1 MPHSSD
7 FGSSKEGELDES
19 KPGSTSNGENFSA
32 DGIQEKHD
40 DIASS
45 PTDVTQPEYVTG
57 IRLVLIMFTI
67 FVSTILVSL
76 EIGIIATAIPGIT
89 NDFRRLDEVGWYG
102 SATFILAAAASPL
115 WGKLYKYMQVK
126 WTFISAVG
134 IFLVGSIVAAAAPN
148 SVSVIIGRALQGWG
162 ASGVLGGTLIVINY
176 VAPPKNHPLLIG
188 TWMAVFMISNILGP
202 VIGGAFTSGVSWRWC
217 FWINLPI
224 GGPIIVLLLLFLRI
238 PKHIKP
244 APATWTEIIFALDIP
259 GFCLLLVSLVCLT
272 LALQWGGQTKAWSHG
287 SVIATLVLWI
297 VLTIGFFVT
306 EWLQGP
312 RAMAPFSI
320 LKQRTTWSNVI
331 FCLISYAALYQV
343 MFYLP
348 IYFQS
353 IHGQSAVTSGVNTL
367 PFLAFFALG
376 AVVSGAAI
384 GKTRYTQ
391 PYELLGALI
400 MTAGMALVYILDVD
414 SSKAMYIGAEVLFG
428 FGIGIS
434 NQIPMTAVQGFS
446 KPEDV
451 PSATGIMVMCQTL
464 SGAYFVVI
472 AQSLFANRMLQA
484 LVGSA
489 SNLDA
494 ALVLGTGASELQ
506 HVFSGEDLTTVIA
519 AYMVGIK
526 DVFAFALA
534 SASLSVLLTLL
545 IPFKKLPDRGGKP
558 VAEAKETDV
567 ADGEKTDVGEKEV
580 ANGVAV

>member
-1 MPHSSD
+1 MAHSSD
-7 FGSSKEGELDES
+7 FESSNKVELGGSQS
-19 KPGSTSNGENFSA
+19 GSTSNGE
-32 DGIQEKHD
+32 GIQEKHD
-40 DIASS
+40 GSTAS
-45 PTDVTQPEYVTG
+45 PTDEPTPEYVTG
-57 IRLVLIMFTI
+57 IRLGLIMFTI

-89 NDFRRLDEVGWYG
+89 NDFRRLDDVGWYG
-102 SATFILAAAASPL
+102 SATFVLAAAASPL
-115 WGKLYKYMQVK
+115 WGKLYKYVNVK
-126 WTFISAVG
+126 RIFLSAVG

-176 VAPPKNHPLLIG
+176 VAPPRNHPLLIG
-188 TWMAVFMISNILGP
+188 TWMAVFMVSTILGP

-217 FWINLPI
+217 FWINLPV

-244 APATWTEIIFALDIP
+244 VPATWTEIILALDIP
-259 GFCLLLVSLVCLT
+259 GFCLLLVSLVSLT
-272 LALQWGGQTKAWSHG
+272 LALQWGGQTKAWNHG

-320 LKQRTTWSNVI
+320 LKRRMTWSNVV

-376 AVVSGAAI
+376 AVISGAAI

-391 PYELLGALI
+391 PYELLGALL
-400 MTAGMALVYILDVD
+400 MTAGMALIYILDVD
-414 SSKAMYIGAEVLFG
+414 SSKAKYIGAEVLFG
-428 FGIGIS
+428 FGIGMS

-451 PSATGIMVMCQTL
+451 TSATGIMVMCQTL
-464 SGAYFVVI
+464 SGAYFVAI
-472 AQSLFANRMLQA
+472 AQSLFANRMLQTI
-484 LVGSA
+484 LTSA
-489 SNLDA
+489 SNLDP

-506 HVFSGEDLTTVIA
+506 QVFRGDDLTAVIA

-526 DVFAFALA
+526 DVFAFSLA
-534 SASLSVLLTLL
+534 CAALSVLLTLL
-545 IPFKKLPDRGGKP
+545 IPFKKLPDPGKKP
-558 VAEAKETDV
+558 ETEAK
-567 ADGEKTDVGEKEV
+567 KTVVVEGEKE
-580 ANGVAV
+580 AVV